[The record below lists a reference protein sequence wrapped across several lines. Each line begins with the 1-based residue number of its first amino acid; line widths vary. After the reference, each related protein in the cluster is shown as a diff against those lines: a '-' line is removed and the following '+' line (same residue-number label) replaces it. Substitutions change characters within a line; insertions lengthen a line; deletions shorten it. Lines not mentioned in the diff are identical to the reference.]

1 MGPDSAKHNSLAI
14 SKSDAKCNSDTKTT
28 IILVALALILI
39 NVQNVQGAA
48 INLDK
53 ISLDTPFQLRVGNTA
68 ELIST
73 DIKIT
78 ILNVEDSRCSADVLC
93 VWQGEAKV
101 LINVKRASQD
111 LGNFTL
117 TNTAGQETQSFD
129 GYSIKLVEVQP
140 YPYSSKEILQS
151 DYVATLIVSEKSN
164 LLSPLQQFKSGVGI
178 EEIKCK
184 EGLQL
189 VMKKTNGNPACLRP
203 ATVAKLIER
212 GWAIHMLPEYVKGE
226 PKNSELF
233 ENGSFEITT
242 SSVNYF
248 EDTAGF
254 LAKPSAS
261 GTYPGV
267 ILIHEWWGL
276 NDNIK
281 DMARSLASHG
291 YIALAI
297 DLYAGQV
304 ATTSDGARQLVTAF
318 DSAEGIENIKAAAEL
333 LKQNHGVHKI
343 ATIGWCFGGTQSMN
357 YALSGDNL
365 NATVIYYGQ
374 LVTDEAKL
382 SSISW
387 PVLGIFGELDQG
399 IPVESV
405 REFES
410 SLDQLGIQNEIYIYP
425 GVNHAFANPSGPN
438 HAPQETKDAWQK
450 TLLFLDKSLVP
461 S

>member
-1 MGPDSAKHNSLAI
+1 MYDLSEISKRNAERNSDMKTVIIIVFAFGLLIAQNAYGLDIPPDTIFPNLDEPFEINVGNSL
-14 SKSDAKCNSDTKTT
+14 
-28 IILVALALILI
+28 V
-39 NVQNVQGAA
+39 
-48 INLDK
+48 
-53 ISLDTPFQLRVGNTA
+53 TPDGTL
-68 ELIST
+68 
-73 DIKIT
+73 IT
-78 ILNVEDSRCSADVLC
+78 ILSIEDSRCPADVLC

-101 LINVKRASQD
+101 LINVKKDSQD

-117 TNTAGQETQSFD
+117 TSTAGKETQSFD

-140 YPYSSKEILQS
+140 YPFSNKVTLQS
-151 DYVATLIVSEKSN
+151 DYVVTFTVSEKSS

-203 ATVAKLIER
+203 ETLVTLIER
-212 GWAIHMLPEYVKGE
+212 GWAIHVLPEYTKDE
-226 PKNSELF
+226 PQNSELF
-233 ENGSFEITT
+233 DGGPLDITT
-242 SSVNYF
+242 SQVNYF
-248 EDTAGF
+248 EDTQGF
-254 LAKPSAS
+254 LAKPSTD

-291 YIALAI
+291 YVALAV

-304 ATTSDGARQLVTAF
+304 ATAPDGARQLVTAF
-318 DSAEGIENIKAAAEL
+318 DSAKGIENIKAAAEF
-333 LKQNHGVHKI
+333 LKQNHGVQKI

-357 YALSGDNL
+357 YALSGDKL
-365 NATVIYYGQ
+365 DATVIYYGQ

-438 HAPQETKDAWQK
+438 HAPQDTKDAWQK

>member
-28 IILVALALILI
+28 IILVAFALILI

-48 INLDK
+48 ISLDK
-53 ISLDTPFQLRVGNTA
+53 ISLDTPFQLGVGNTA
-68 ELIST
+68 ALIST

-78 ILNVEDSRCSADVLC
+78 ILNVEDSRCPADVLC

-101 LINVKRASQD
+101 SINVKRSQD
-111 LGNFTL
+111 IGNFTL
-117 TNTAGQETQSFD
+117 SSTAGQETQSFD

-140 YPYSSKEILQS
+140 YPYSNTDILPS
-151 DYVATLIVSEKSN
+151 DYVVTFTVSEKSS
-164 LLSPLQQFKSGVGI
+164 LLPPLQQFKSGVSI
-178 EEIKCK
+178 NEIKCK

-189 VMKKTNGNPACLRP
+189 VMKKTNGNPSCLRP
-203 ATVAKLIER
+203 ATVATLIER
-212 GWAIHMLPEYVKGE
+212 GWAVHVLPEYVEGE

-276 NDNIK
+276 NNNIK
-281 DMARSLASHG
+281 DMAKSLASHG
-291 YIALAI
+291 YVALAV

-304 ATTSDGARQLVTAF
+304 ATTPDGARQLVTTF
-318 DSAEGIENIKAAAEL
+318 DSQKGMANIQSASEFLKGQGAEKL
-333 LKQNHGVHKI
+333 
-343 ATIGWCFGGTQSMN
+343 ATIGWCFGGSQSMN
-357 YALSGDNL
+357 FALSGNPLD
-365 NATVIYYGQ
+365 ATIIYYGQ
-374 LVTDEAKL
+374 PVTNVTQL
-382 SSISW
+382 SKISW
-387 PVLGIFGELDQG
+387 PVLGIFGELDQS
-399 IPVESV
+399 IPVEKV
-405 REFES
+405 NEFQS
-410 SLDQLGIQNEIYIYP
+410 SLNQLGIQNEMVIYP
-425 GVNHAFANPSGPN
+425 GVGHAFANPSGASY
-438 HAPQETKDAWQK
+438 APEETKDAWQK
-450 TLLFLDKSLVP
+450 TLLFLDKYLVQ